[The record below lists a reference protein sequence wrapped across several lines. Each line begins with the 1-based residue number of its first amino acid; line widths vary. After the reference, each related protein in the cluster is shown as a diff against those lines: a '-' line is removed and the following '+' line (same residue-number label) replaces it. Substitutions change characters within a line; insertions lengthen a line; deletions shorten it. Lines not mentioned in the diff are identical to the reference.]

1 MMARSIMVQE
11 MALATATGARS
22 VQAAELVDGDAELL
36 RAIADGDRAAF
47 DRLSRRHLDRAY
59 GVALRMTGS
68 KADAEDV
75 VQDVFLR
82 LWLKPD
88 AWRPGQAQFSTWL
101 YRVVVNRCLD
111 LKRRPKGMDL
121 DSVEEPQDPDTNAE
135 DSLIETE
142 RGKALESAVAELP
155 ERQRAA
161 IVLTYTAG
169 LRNAEAA
176 ATLEISVKAFEALL
190 VRAKRELRDRL
201 AGQGWMSHDRT

>member
-1 MMARSIMVQE
+1 MTARAIMIQE
-11 MALATATGARS
+11 MALRTAVGTWS

-36 RAIADGDRAAF
+36 QAIAGGDRAAF

-68 KADAEDV
+68 RADAQDV

-82 LWLKPD
+82 LWQRPD

-111 LKRRPKGMDL
+111 LKRRPKGTDL
-121 DSVEEPQDPDTNAE
+121 DSVEEPQDPDANAE
-135 DSLIETE
+135 DSLLEAE
-142 RGKALESAVAELP
+142 RNRALDGAVNQLP
-155 ERQRAA
+155 ERQKAA

-176 ATLEISVKAFEALL
+176 SAIDISVKAFEALL
-190 VRAKRELRDRL
+190 VRAKRELRDYL
-201 AGQGWMSHDRT
+201 TGQGWMQP

>member
-1 MMARSIMVQE
+1 MLQGT
-11 MALATATGARS
+11 ALTIGVGTRS

-36 RAIADGDRAAF
+36 QAIAGGDRSAF

-68 KADAEDV
+68 RADADDV

-82 LWLKPD
+82 LWQRPD
-88 AWRPGQAQFSTWL
+88 AWRPGQALFSTWL

-111 LKRRPKGMDL
+111 LKRRPKGADL
-121 DSVEEPQDPDTNAE
+121 DSVEEPQDPDANAE
-135 DSLIETE
+135 DSLLDAE
-142 RGKALESAVAELP
+142 RSRALDSAVNQLP

-176 ATLEISVKAFEALL
+176 SAMDISVKAFEALL
-190 VRAKRELRDRL
+190 VRAKRELRDYL
-201 AGQGWMSHDRT
+201 AGQGWMQS

>member
-1 MMARSIMVQE
+1 MIQE
-11 MALATATGARS
+11 MALTIAVGTRS

-36 RAIADGDRAAF
+36 QAIAGGDRSAF

-68 KADAEDV
+68 RADAQDV

-82 LWLKPD
+82 LWQRPD

-111 LKRRPKGMDL
+111 LKRRPKGTDL
-121 DSVEEPQDPDTNAE
+121 DSVEEPQDPDANAE
-135 DSLIETE
+135 DSLLDAE
-142 RGKALESAVAELP
+142 RSRALDSAVNQLP
-155 ERQRAA
+155 ERQKAA

-176 ATLEISVKAFEALL
+176 SAMDISVKAFEALL
-190 VRAKRELRDRL
+190 VRAKRELRDYL
-201 AGQGWMSHDRT
+201 AGQGWMQP

>member
-1 MMARSIMVQE
+1 MTARAIMIQQ
-11 MALATATGARS
+11 MALTTALGTRR

-36 RAIADGDRAAF
+36 RAIAGGDRSAF

-59 GVALRMTGS
+59 GVALRMTGTR
-68 KADAEDV
+68 ADAEDV

-82 LWLKPD
+82 LWQRPD

-111 LKRRPKGMDL
+111 LKRRPKGADL
-121 DSVEEPQDPDTNAE
+121 DSVEEPQAPDANAE
-135 DSLIETE
+135 ESLLDAE
-142 RGKALESAVAELP
+142 RNRALAGAVDRLP

-161 IVLTYTAG
+161 IALTYTAG

-176 ATLEISVKAFEALL
+176 SAMEISVKAFEALL
-190 VRAKRELRDRL
+190 VRAKRELRDLL
-201 AGQGWMSHDRT
+201 AGQGWMQS

>member
-1 MMARSIMVQE
+1 VTARAIMIQE
-11 MALATATGARS
+11 MALAAATGTRG

-47 DRLSRRHLDRAY
+47 DRLSRRHLDRAH

-68 KADAEDV
+68 RADAEDV

-82 LWLKPD
+82 LWLKPES
-88 AWRPGQAQFSTWL
+88 WRPGQAQFSTWL

-111 LKRRPKGMDL
+111 LKRRPKSTDL
-121 DSVEEPQDPDTNAE
+121 DSIEEPQDPDANAE
-135 DSLIETE
+135 DSLLQAEQS
-142 RGKALESAVAELP
+142 RALDGAVAALP

-176 ATLEISVKAFEALL
+176 SAMDISVKAFEALL
-190 VRAKRELRDRL
+190 VRAKRELRDHL
-201 AGQGWMSHDRT
+201 TGQGWMQP

>member
-1 MMARSIMVQE
+1 MIQE
-11 MALATATGARS
+11 MALTTAVGTWS

-36 RAIADGDRAAF
+36 QAIAGGDRLAF

-68 KADAEDV
+68 RADAQDV

-82 LWLKPD
+82 LWQRPD

-111 LKRRPKGMDL
+111 LKRRPKGTDL
-121 DSVEEPQDPDTNAE
+121 DSVEEPQDPDANAE
-135 DSLIETE
+135 DSLLNAE
-142 RGKALESAVAELP
+142 RNRALDGAVNQLP

-176 ATLEISVKAFEALL
+176 SAMDISVKAFEALL
-190 VRAKRELRDRL
+190 VRAKRELRDYL
-201 AGQGWMSHDRT
+201 TGQGWMQP

>member
-1 MMARSIMVQE
+1 MTARAIMIQE
-11 MALATATGARS
+11 MSFTIAVGTRS

-36 RAIADGDRAAF
+36 RAVAGGDRAAF

-68 KADAEDV
+68 RADAQDV

-82 LWLKPD
+82 LWQRPD

-111 LKRRPKGMDL
+111 LKRRPKGTDL
-121 DSVEEPQDPDTNAE
+121 DSVEEPQAPDANAE
-135 DSLIETE
+135 DSLLDAE
-142 RGKALESAVAELP
+142 RSRALDDAVNHLP

-176 ATLEISVKAFEALL
+176 SAMDISVKAFEALL
-190 VRAKRELRDRL
+190 VRAKRELRDFL
-201 AGQGWMSHDRT
+201 AGQGWMQP

>member
-1 MMARSIMVQE
+1 MTARAIMIQE
-11 MALATATGARS
+11 MALKTAVGTWS

-36 RAIADGDRAAF
+36 QAIAGGDRLAF

-68 KADAEDV
+68 RADAQDV

-82 LWLKPD
+82 LWQRPD

-111 LKRRPKGMDL
+111 LKRRPKATDL
-121 DSVEEPQDPDTNAE
+121 DSVEEPQDPDANAE
-135 DSLIETE
+135 DSLLQAE
-142 RGKALESAVAELP
+142 RNRALDGAVNQLP

-176 ATLEISVKAFEALL
+176 SAMEISVKAFEALL
-190 VRAKRELRDRL
+190 VRAKRELRDYL
-201 AGQGWMSHDRT
+201 TGQGWMQP

>member
-1 MMARSIMVQE
+1 MIQE
-11 MALATATGARS
+11 MALTTAVGTWS

-36 RAIADGDRAAF
+36 RAVAGGDRSAF

-68 KADAEDV
+68 RADAEDV

-82 LWLKPD
+82 LWQRPD

-111 LKRRPKGMDL
+111 LKRRPRGTDL
-121 DSVEEPQDPDTNAE
+121 DSVEEPQDPGANAE
-135 DSLIETE
+135 DSLLDAE
-142 RGKALESAVAELP
+142 RNHALDGAVSQLP
-155 ERQRAA
+155 ERQREA

-176 ATLEISVKAFEALL
+176 SAMEISVKAFEALL
-190 VRAKRELRDRL
+190 VRAKRELRDYL
-201 AGQGWMSHDRT
+201 AGQGWMQP

>member
-1 MMARSIMVQE
+1 MIQE
-11 MALATATGARS
+11 MALTIAVGTRS

-36 RAIADGDRAAF
+36 QAIAGGDRSAF

-68 KADAEDV
+68 RADAQDV

-82 LWLKPD
+82 LWQRPD

-111 LKRRPKGMDL
+111 LKRRPRGTDL
-121 DSVEEPQDPDTNAE
+121 DSVEEPQDPDANAE
-135 DSLIETE
+135 DSLLDAE
-142 RGKALESAVAELP
+142 RNRALDSAVKQLP
-155 ERQRAA
+155 ERQREA

-176 ATLEISVKAFEALL
+176 SAMEISVKAFEALL
-190 VRAKRELRDRL
+190 VRAKRELRDFL
-201 AGQGWMSHDRT
+201 AGQGWMQP

>member
-1 MMARSIMVQE
+1 MIQE
-11 MALATATGARS
+11 MALTIAVGTRS

-36 RAIADGDRAAF
+36 QAIAGGDRSAF

-68 KADAEDV
+68 RADAQDV

-82 LWLKPD
+82 LWQRPD

-111 LKRRPKGMDL
+111 LKRRPKGTDL
-121 DSVEEPQDPDTNAE
+121 DSVEEPQDPDANAE
-135 DSLIETE
+135 DSLLNAE
-142 RGKALESAVAELP
+142 RSRALDSAVKQLP
-155 ERQRAA
+155 ERQREA

-176 ATLEISVKAFEALL
+176 SAMEISVKAFEALL
-190 VRAKRELRDRL
+190 VRAKRELRDFL
-201 AGQGWMSHDRT
+201 AGQGWMQP

>member
-1 MMARSIMVQE
+1 
-11 MALATATGARS
+11 
-22 VQAAELVDGDAELL
+22 VQAAEPVDGDAELL
-36 RAIADGDRAAF
+36 RAIAGGDRAAF

-68 KADAEDV
+68 SADAQDV

-82 LWLKPD
+82 LWQRPD

-111 LKRRPKGMDL
+111 LKRRPKGADL
-121 DSVEEPQDPDTNAE
+121 ESVEEPQAPDANAE
-135 DSLIETE
+135 DRLLDAE
-142 RGKALESAVAELP
+142 RARALDGAVNRLP

-176 ATLEISVKAFEALL
+176 SAMEISVKAFEALL
-190 VRAKRELRDRL
+190 VRAKRELRDHL
-201 AGQGWMSHDRT
+201 AGQGWMQP

>member
-1 MMARSIMVQE
+1 MTARAIMIQE
-11 MALATATGARS
+11 MALTTAVGTWS

-36 RAIADGDRAAF
+36 QAIAGGDRSAF

-68 KADAEDV
+68 RADAQDV

-82 LWLKPD
+82 LWQRPD

-111 LKRRPKGMDL
+111 LKRRPKGTDL
-121 DSVEEPQDPDTNAE
+121 DSVEEPQDPDANAE
-135 DSLIETE
+135 DSLLDAE
-142 RGKALESAVAELP
+142 RSRALDSAVNQLP
-155 ERQRAA
+155 ERQREA

-176 ATLEISVKAFEALL
+176 SAMDISVKAFEALL
-190 VRAKRELRDRL
+190 VRAKRELRDFL
-201 AGQGWMSHDRT
+201 AGQGWMQP

>member
-1 MMARSIMVQE
+1 MTARAIMIQE
-11 MALATATGARS
+11 MALTTAVGTWS

-36 RAIADGDRAAF
+36 QAIAGGDRSAF

-68 KADAEDV
+68 RADAQDV

-82 LWLKPD
+82 LWQRPD

-111 LKRRPKGMDL
+111 LKRRPRGTDL
-121 DSVEEPQDPDTNAE
+121 DSVEEPQDPDANAE
-135 DSLIETE
+135 DSLLDAE
-142 RGKALESAVAELP
+142 RSRALDSAVNQLP
-155 ERQRAA
+155 ERQKAA

-176 ATLEISVKAFEALL
+176 SAMDISVKAFEALL
-190 VRAKRELRDRL
+190 VRAKRELRDFL
-201 AGQGWMSHDRT
+201 AGQGWMQP

>member
-1 MMARSIMVQE
+1 MTARAIMIQG
-11 MALATATGARS
+11 MALTIAVGTRS

-36 RAIADGDRAAF
+36 QAIAGGDRSAF

-68 KADAEDV
+68 RADAQDV

-82 LWLKPD
+82 LWQRPD
-88 AWRPGQAQFSTWL
+88 AWRPGEAQFSTWL

-111 LKRRPKGMDL
+111 LKRRPKGTDL
-121 DSVEEPQDPDTNAE
+121 DSVEEPQDPDANAE
-135 DSLIETE
+135 DSLLDAE
-142 RGKALESAVAELP
+142 RNRALDSAVNQLP
-155 ERQRAA
+155 ERQREA

-176 ATLEISVKAFEALL
+176 TAMEISVKAFEALL
-190 VRAKRELRDRL
+190 VRAKRELRDYL
-201 AGQGWMSHDRT
+201 AGQGWMQP

>member
-1 MMARSIMVQE
+1 MTARTVMIQR
-11 MALATATGARS
+11 MALTIAAGTRS
-22 VQAAELVDGDAELL
+22 VRAAELVDGDAELL
-36 RAIADGDRAAF
+36 QAIAGGDRSAF
-47 DRLSRRHLDRAY
+47 DQLSRRHLDRAY

-68 KADAEDV
+68 RADAEDV

-82 LWLKPD
+82 LWQRPD

-111 LKRRPKGMDL
+111 LKRRPRGTDL
-121 DSVEEPQDPDTNAE
+121 DSVEEPQAPDANAE
-135 DSLIETE
+135 DSLLDAE
-142 RGKALESAVAELP
+142 RNRALDSAVNQLP

-176 ATLEISVKAFEALL
+176 SAMDISVKAFEALL
-190 VRAKRELRDRL
+190 VRAKRELRDHL
-201 AGQGWMSHDRT
+201 AGQGWMQP

>member
-1 MMARSIMVQE
+1 MTARAIMIQE
-11 MALATATGARS
+11 MALRTAVGTWS

-36 RAIADGDRAAF
+36 QAIAGGDRAAF

-68 KADAEDV
+68 RADAQDA

-82 LWLKPD
+82 LWQRPD

-111 LKRRPKGMDL
+111 LKRRPKSTDL
-121 DSVEEPQDPDTNAE
+121 DSVEEPQDPDANAE
-135 DSLIETE
+135 DSLLDAE
-142 RGKALESAVAELP
+142 RSRALDSAVNQLP
-155 ERQRAA
+155 ERQKAA

-176 ATLEISVKAFEALL
+176 SAMDISVKAFEALL
-190 VRAKRELRDRL
+190 VRAKRELRDFL
-201 AGQGWMSHDRT
+201 AGQGWMQP

>member
-1 MMARSIMVQE
+1 MTARTIMIQE
-11 MALATATGARS
+11 MALRTAVGTWS

-36 RAIADGDRAAF
+36 QAIAGGDRSAF

-68 KADAEDV
+68 RADAQDV

-82 LWLKPD
+82 LWQRPD

-111 LKRRPKGMDL
+111 LKRRPKGTDL
-121 DSVEEPQDPDTNAE
+121 DSVEEPQDPDANAE
-135 DSLIETE
+135 DSLLDAE
-142 RGKALESAVAELP
+142 RSRALDSAVNQLP
-155 ERQRAA
+155 ERQKAA

-176 ATLEISVKAFEALL
+176 SAMDISVKAFEALL
-190 VRAKRELRDRL
+190 VRAKRELRDFL
-201 AGQGWMSHDRT
+201 AGQGWMA

>member
-1 MMARSIMVQE
+1 MIQE
-11 MALATATGARS
+11 MALTTAVGTWS
-22 VQAAELVDGDAELL
+22 VQTAELVDGDAELL
-36 RAIADGDRAAF
+36 QAIAGGDRSAF

-68 KADAEDV
+68 RADAQDV

-82 LWLKPD
+82 LWQRPD

-111 LKRRPKGMDL
+111 LKRRPRGTDL
-121 DSVEEPQDPDTNAE
+121 DSVEEPQDPDANAE
-135 DSLIETE
+135 DSLLDAE
-142 RGKALESAVAELP
+142 RSRALDSAVNQLP
-155 ERQRAA
+155 ERQKAA

-176 ATLEISVKAFEALL
+176 SAMDISVKAFEALL
-190 VRAKRELRDRL
+190 VRAKRELRDFL
-201 AGQGWMSHDRT
+201 AGQGWMQP

>member
-1 MMARSIMVQE
+1 MTARTIMIQE
-11 MALATATGARS
+11 MALTTAVGTWS

-36 RAIADGDRAAF
+36 QAIAGGDRLAF

-59 GVALRMTGS
+59 GVAMRMTGS
-68 KADAEDV
+68 RADAQDV

-82 LWLKPD
+82 LWQRPD

-111 LKRRPKGMDL
+111 LKRRPKGTDL
-121 DSVEEPQDPDTNAE
+121 DSVEEPQDPDANAE
-135 DSLIETE
+135 DSLLEAE
-142 RGKALESAVAELP
+142 RNRALDSAVNQLP
-155 ERQRAA
+155 ERQKAA

-176 ATLEISVKAFEALL
+176 SAMEISVKAFEALL
-190 VRAKRELRDRL
+190 VRAKRELRDYL
-201 AGQGWMSHDRT
+201 TGQGWMQP

>member
-1 MMARSIMVQE
+1 MSARAIMVQE

-82 LWLKPD
+82 LWLRPNS
-88 AWRPGQAQFSTWL
+88 WRPGQAMFSTWL

-111 LKRRPKGMDL
+111 LKRRPKGTDL
-121 DSVEEPQDPDTNAE
+121 DSIEEPQDPDVNAE
-135 DSLIETE
+135 DGMLEAE
-142 RGKALESAVAELP
+142 RNRALDTAVNRLP

-176 ATLEISVKAFEALL
+176 SAMEISVKAFEALL
-190 VRAKRELRDRL
+190 VRAKRELRDLL
-201 AGQGWMSHDRT
+201 AGQGWMQP

>member
-1 MMARSIMVQE
+1 MTARAIMIQE
-11 MALATATGARS
+11 MALTIAVGTRS

-36 RAIADGDRAAF
+36 QAIAGGDRSAF

-68 KADAEDV
+68 RADAQDV

-82 LWLKPD
+82 LWQRPD

-111 LKRRPKGMDL
+111 LKRRPKGTDL
-121 DSVEEPQDPDTNAE
+121 DSVEEPQDPDANAE
-135 DSLIETE
+135 DSLLDAE
-142 RGKALESAVAELP
+142 RSRALDSAVSQLP
-155 ERQRAA
+155 ERQREA

-176 ATLEISVKAFEALL
+176 SAMEISVKAFEALL
-190 VRAKRELRDRL
+190 VRAKRELRDYL
-201 AGQGWMSHDRT
+201 TGQGWMQP

>member
-1 MMARSIMVQE
+1 
-11 MALATATGARS
+11 
-22 VQAAELVDGDAELL
+22 VQAAEPVDGDAELL
-36 RAIADGDRAAF
+36 RAIAGGDRAAF

-68 KADAEDV
+68 RADAEDV

-82 LWLKPD
+82 LWLKPES
-88 AWRPGQAQFSTWL
+88 WRPGQAQFSTWL

-111 LKRRPKGMDL
+111 LKRRPRGTDL
-121 DSVEEPQDPDTNAE
+121 DSVEEPQDPVANAE
-135 DSLIETE
+135 DSLLDAE
-142 RGKALESAVAELP
+142 RNRALDGAVNQLP

-176 ATLEISVKAFEALL
+176 SAMDISVKAFEALL
-190 VRAKRELRDRL
+190 VRAKRELRDLL
-201 AGQGWMSHDRT
+201 AGQGWIQP

>member
-1 MMARSIMVQE
+1 MAARVVMIQE
-11 MALATATGARS
+11 LALTTGVGTRS
-22 VQAAELVDGDAELL
+22 VQAAEPVDGDAELL
-36 RAIADGDRAAF
+36 RAIAGGDRAAF

-68 KADAEDV
+68 SADAQDV

-82 LWLKPD
+82 LWQRPD

-111 LKRRPKGMDL
+111 LKRRPKGADL
-121 DSVEEPQDPDTNAE
+121 ESVEEPQAPDANAE
-135 DSLIETE
+135 DRLLDAE
-142 RGKALESAVAELP
+142 RARALDGAVNRLP
-155 ERQRAA
+155 ERQRTA

-176 ATLEISVKAFEALL
+176 SAMEISVKAFEALL
-190 VRAKRELRDRL
+190 VRAKRELRDHL
-201 AGQGWMSHDRT
+201 AGQGWMQP